1 MRAPNFSQSVDP
13 ETNGS
18 LRKDQLAGFDLLR
31 RCGRHSHYIIGNDS
45 FNGINTASLSASRM
59 PFYLINCTDLRRSIL
74 RLKAKFHF
82 RDRSATSNFAPL
94 PAKMRKLVN
103 FRFGRSEEHTSE
115 LQSLKRT
122 SSTVVCVIK

>member
-1 MRAPNFSQSVDP
+1 MSQFSFFDFIFFFFKQKTAYEMRISDWSSDVC
-13 ETNGS
+13 S
-18 LRKDQLAGFDLLR
+18 SDL
-31 RCGRHSHYIIGNDS
+31 S

-94 PAKMRKLVN
+94 HAKMSKLEI
-103 FRFGRSEEHTSE
+103 GRASCRE
-115 LQSLKRT
+115 R
-122 SSTVVCVIK
+122 VCQYV

>member
-1 MRAPNFSQSVDP
+1 MRISDWSSDVC
-13 ETNGS
+13 S
-18 LRKDQLAGFDLLR
+18 SDL
-31 RCGRHSHYIIGNDS
+31 RHSHYIIGNDS

-94 PAKMRKLVN
+94 HAKMSKLVN
-103 FRFGRSEEHTSE
+103 FRFGFRSEEHTSE
-115 LQSLKRT
+115 LQSLMRI
-122 SSTVVCVIK
+122 SSAVFCLHKKKHNKT

>member
-31 RCGRHSHYIIGNDS
+31 HCGRHSHYIIGNDS

-59 PFYLINCTDLRRSIL
+59 PFYLITCTDLRRSIL

-82 RDRSATSNFAPL
+82 R
-94 PAKMRKLVN
+94 
-103 FRFGRSEEHTSE
+103 SEERRVGKECVSTC
-115 LQSLKRT
+115 
-122 SSTVVCVIK
+122 SSRWSPYH